1 MNEPKMQIIAAY
13 GDFLVDAS
21 GQKYFDLCMGYGSVS
36 LGHNFAGVMEE
47 QVKQLQNYSSPGFVE
62 TEIFAQAKQVVE
74 NYMDGY
80 YVYGF
85 YNSGANA
92 VEIAVKM
99 ALTSKMRPKIISF
112 AKSMH
117 GKTLF
122 ASQLGFDSY
131 PGTPDQIIKIPF
143 VGEKDESDILN
154 ICEEHMRSG
163 NVAAVIIEPIQMS
176 GGGFKAS
183 PLFYCRLEEL
193 AAHYGVI
200 QIYDEILIGF
210 YRTGTPFFHKTYGLK
225 PDIVLTGKAMGNGF
239 PVSAILLK
247 DDFVILQQFRGGG
260 TYFNHP
266 LACSSI
272 IATLNAFN
280 QLDVALHI
288 ARIEDC
294 ILKHLPAHGLSGK
307 GALWNIDMGSPD
319 NMSAVVNELL
329 ANKII
334 VSFYDRY
341 IRLFPNYQ
349 VDLEQLI
356 NACQIVKRYL

>member
-1 MNEPKMQIIAAY
+1 MQIIAAG
-13 GDFLVDAS
+13 GDFLIDAS
-21 GQKYFDLCMGYGSVS
+21 GQKYFDLCMGYGSVC
-36 LGHNFAGVMEE
+36 LGHNYAGVVEE
-47 QVKQLQNYSSPGFVE
+47 QIKQLQTYSSPGFVE
-62 TEIFAQAKQVVE
+62 TEIFARAKQVVE
-74 NYMDGY
+74 KYVEGY

-85 YNSGANA
+85 YNSGTNA

-99 ALTSKMRPKIISF
+99 ALASKRRPQIISF

-117 GKTLF
+117 GKTIF
-122 ASQLGFDSY
+122 ANQLGFDSY
-131 PGTPDQIIKIPF
+131 PEIPDQIIKIPF

-154 ICEEHMRSG
+154 ICEEHMQSG

-183 PLFYCRLEEL
+183 PLFYRRLGEL
-193 AAHYGVI
+193 AVRYGTI
-200 QIYDEILIGF
+200 QIYDEILVGF
-210 YRTGTPFFHKTYGLK
+210 YRTGAPFFYQTYGLT

-247 DDFVILQQFRGGG
+247 DDFAIVQPFRGGG

-266 LACSSI
+266 IACSSV

-280 QLDVALHI
+280 QLDVTLHI

-294 ILKHLPAHGLSGK
+294 MLKHLPAHYLSGK
-307 GALWNIDMGSPD
+307 GALWNIDMGAPD
-319 NMSAVVNELL
+319 NVSAVVNELW

-334 VSFYDRY
+334 VSYYDRY
-341 IRLFPNYQ
+341 IRFFPNYQ
-349 VDLEQLI
+349 VDLAALI